1 MVLKGSICVANQY
14 DEQSKDQLIDDA
26 RKTDQYPVAISR
38 SRTKSIRN
46 YKRARRNDRQPSRIP
61 YKTETSS
68 LFHKGKVIKGFTV
81 HYIKK
86 NVPSSSEF
94 RKHISPAFRKNMTIK
109 MCTARV
115 QVRRD
120 KSSVVRRVILV
131 VYIFSID
138 ILQAEPPFVF
148 FFFFFFFFFTEVEKR
163 RLCLNRIN
171 SLKPPQP

>member
-68 LFHKGKVIKGFTV
+68 LFHKGKVIKGFIV

-94 RKHISPAFRKNMTIK
+94 RKHISPAFRKLEDFKLSNEVDVLFTIPELWK
-109 MCTARV
+109 V
-115 QVRRD
+115 
-120 KSSVVRRVILV
+120 
-131 VYIFSID
+131 SI
-138 ILQAEPPFVF
+138 IYCQ
-148 FFFFFFFFFTEVEKR
+148 
-163 RLCLNRIN
+163 I
-171 SLKPPQP
+171 